1 MYTTYHA
8 KRKKKEERERKTAY
22 ITRTELPPPEPA
34 MSSID
39 AESPIDYNQTF
50 VVPKQKNEE
59 PKHNKT
65 KVFIPTDPVQHQE
78 SFSYQNYKTYH
89 KTEKSNQNESFS
101 YENYKNHHQPN
112 NKPVEKPKRTYTN
125 LEKELINKEAL
136 IRQQQHE
143 IDRLLKEVNQP
154 KTNQKVTNTKDPSKP
169 GPSNQIE
176 VKSSNPAPAPVTQ
189 SKNQA
194 APSSSNTASQNQSKP
209 NSQSQNSTNQTNK
222 T

>member
-1 MYTTYHA
+1 MSIKKLFQPKVVTRSIVYTTYHA
-8 KRKKKEERERKTAY
+8 KRKKKEEREHKTAY

-39 AESPIDYNQTF
+39 AESP
-50 VVPKQKNEE
+50 V

-78 SFSYQNYKTYH
+78 SFSYQNYQTYH

-101 YENYKNHHQPN
+101 YQNYKNHHHPN

-125 LEKELINKEAL
+125 LEKELLSKEAL

-143 IDRLLKEVNQP
+143 IDRLIKAANQSKQQP
-154 KTNQKVTNTKDPSKP
+154 NQAVTNTKDPSKP
-169 GPSNQIE
+169 VTSNQNQ
-176 VKSSNPAPAPVTQ
+176 VKTSNPPPVSQ
-189 SKNQA
+189 SKNP
-194 APSSSNTASQNQSKP
+194 PSSSNSGGQNQSKP
-209 NSQSQNSTNQTNK
+209 NSKSQNPTNQTK